1 MAVSKKKKSSKT
13 SAASPPRERITS
25 PQAVML
31 FLKQAGLEREWTAR
45 NITNALGIG
54 ATTAKQVAAELA
66 LMGYAEPVPRK
77 PETWRNTD
85 VGDKVAGVRPPRL
98 TREKAEELLA
108 DIGDRAA
115 EINLKDQYPVR
126 IIKIG
131 AFGGVMTKHDRI
143 QDIDLIVKLEPKP
156 KREVTEPD
164 RRAALKAL
172 RGKSPVLKPRVWDQG
187 LADLPVRV
195 IFEDS

>member
-1 MAVSKKKKSSKT
+1 
-13 SAASPPRERITS
+13 
-25 PQAVML
+25 ML
-31 FLKQAGLEREWTAR
+31 FLKQVALEREWTPR
-45 NITNALGIG
+45 NIASVLGIG
-54 ATTAKQVAAELA
+54 AATAKQVAAELA

-77 PETWRNTD
+77 PETLRNTE
-85 VGDKVAGVRPPRL
+85 VGNKVVGVRSPKL
-98 TREKAEELLA
+98 TRAKAEELLA

-115 EINLKDQYPVR
+115 EINLKDVYPVR
-126 IIKIG
+126 ITKIG
-131 AFGGVMTKHDRI
+131 AFGGITTSHDRI
-143 QDIDLIVKLEPKP
+143 QDIDLIVRLEPKP

-172 RGKSPVLKPRVWDQG
+172 KGKSPALKPRVWEPG